1 MTALVARSRTW
12 LVAGTMGTALL
23 TGCAT
28 GPDAHPRDPFEPF
41 NRSMY
46 KFNDAV
52 DTAVLQPTAKVCDKV
67 VPNLIQT
74 GVRNVFNNLSDA
86 WSAVNSAL
94 QGKGQEA
101 MNNFWRFGV
110 NTFLGIGGIFDVAT
124 EAQIPRVKQDFGL
137 TLGHWGVP
145 SGPYVVLPLLG
156 ASTVRDAAA
165 KPADIYGSPVNGLTQ
180 DTATLVGVKGL
191 EVGSDRAGLLEAS
204 EWLDSSSLDPYSSM
218 RDLYLAD
225 RDART
230 GQQVEEPLY
239 DPANDGQDDTATE
252 VDGSEA
258 ATAVAPAQQAASQPA
273 SADATERI
281 DQTEP
286 AAAEAAESVSAPADE
301 AADAVTEAAQQAAEA
316 ASGAASAPQ

>member
-1 MTALVARSRTW
+1 MTVLVARSRTW

-52 DTAVLQPTAKVCDKV
+52 DTAVLQPTAKVYDKV

-145 SGPYVVLPLLG
+145 SGPYVVLPFLG

-165 KPADIYGSPVNGLTQ
+165 TPVDMYASPVNGLTQ
-180 DTATLVGVKGL
+180 DSAARVGAKGL
-191 EVGSDRAGLLEAS
+191 EVVSTRADLLDAS

-258 ATAVAPAQQAASQPA
+258 AAAVAPAQQTASQPVP
-273 SADATERI
+273 ADATERI
-281 DQTEP
+281 DQAEP
-286 AAAEAAESVSAPADE
+286 AAETMESVAAPADE
-301 AADAVTEAAQQAAEA
+301 AVDAVAEAAQQAAEA
-316 ASGAASAPQ
+316 ASGAASVPQ

>member
-1 MTALVARSRTW
+1 MTVLVARSRTW

-52 DTAVLQPTAKVCDKV
+52 DTAVLQPTAKVYDKV

-145 SGPYVVLPLLG
+145 SGPYVVLPFLG

-165 KPADIYGSPVNGLTQ
+165 TPVDMYASPVNGLTQ
-180 DTATLVGVKGL
+180 DTATRVGAKGL
-191 EVGSDRAGLLEAS
+191 EVVSPRADLLDAS

-258 ATAVAPAQQAASQPA
+258 AAAVAPTQQTTSQPVP
-273 SADATERI
+273 ADATERI
-281 DQTEP
+281 DQAEP
-286 AAAEAAESVSAPADE
+286 AAETMESVAAPADE
-301 AADAVTEAAQQAAEA
+301 AVDAVAEAAQQAAEA
-316 ASGAASAPQ
+316 ASGAASVPQ

>member
-1 MTALVARSRTW
+1 MTVLVARSRTW

-28 GPDAHPRDPFEPF
+28 SPDANPRDLFEPF

-46 KFNDAV
+46 TFNDAV
-52 DTAVLQPTAKVCDKV
+52 DTAVLQPTAKVYDKV

-145 SGPYVVLPLLG
+145 SGPYVVLPFLG

-165 KPADIYGSPVNGLTQ
+165 TPVDMYASPVNGLTQ
-180 DTATLVGVKGL
+180 DTATRVGAKGL
-191 EVGSDRAGLLEAS
+191 EVVSTRADLLDAS

-258 ATAVAPAQQAASQPA
+258 AAAVAPAQQTASQPVP
-273 SADATERI
+273 ADATERI
-281 DQTEP
+281 DQAEP
-286 AAAEAAESVSAPADE
+286 AAETAESVTTPADE
-301 AADAVTEAAQQAAEA
+301 AVDAVAEAAQQAAEA
-316 ASGAASAPQ
+316 ASGAASVPQ

>member
-1 MTALVARSRTW
+1 MTVLVARSRTW

-52 DTAVLQPTAKVCDKV
+52 DTAVLQPTAKVYDKV

-145 SGPYVVLPLLG
+145 SGPYVVLPFLG

-165 KPADIYGSPVNGLTQ
+165 TPVDMYASPVNGLTQ
-180 DTATLVGVKGL
+180 DTATRVGAKGL
-191 EVGSDRAGLLEAS
+191 EVVSTRADLLDAS

-258 ATAVAPAQQAASQPA
+258 AAAVAPTQQTTSQPVP
-273 SADATERI
+273 ADATERI
-281 DQTEP
+281 DQAEP
-286 AAAEAAESVSAPADE
+286 AAETMESVAAPADE
-301 AADAVTEAAQQAAEA
+301 AVDAVAEAAQQAAEA
-316 ASGAASAPQ
+316 ASGAASVPQ

>member
-1 MTALVARSRTW
+1 MTVLVARSRTW

-52 DTAVLQPTAKVCDKV
+52 DTAVLQPTAKVYDKV

-137 TLGHWGVP
+137 TLGRWGVP
-145 SGPYVVLPLLG
+145 TGPYLVLPLLG
-156 ASTVRDAAA
+156 PSTVRDTLALPVDSQGNLL
-165 KPADIYGSPVNGLTQ
+165 KGVDDIPSRNSLYALRLV
-180 DTATLVGVKGL
+180 DTRANFL
-191 EVGSDRAGLLEAS
+191 RAGEVLEGAA
-204 EWLDSSSLDPYSSM
+204 LDKYSFS
-218 RDLYLAD
+218 RDVFLRVRGLRSGID
-225 RDART
+225 RDMDRSA
-230 GQQVEEPLY
+230 
-239 DPANDGQDDTATE
+239 ADDAS
-252 VDGSEA
+252 DGSL
-258 ATAVAPAQQAASQPA
+258 PP
-273 SADATERI
+273 
-281 DQTEP
+281 EP
-286 AAAEAAESVSAPADE
+286 E
-301 AADAVTEAAQQAAEA
+301 Q
-316 ASGAASAPQ
+316 

>member
-1 MTALVARSRTW
+1 MTVLVARSRTW

-28 GPDAHPRDPFEPF
+28 GPDANPRDPFEPF

-52 DTAVLQPTAKVCDKV
+52 DTAVLQPTAKVYDKV

-145 SGPYVVLPLLG
+145 SGPYVVLPFLG

-165 KPADIYGSPVNGLTQ
+165 TPVDMYASPVNGLTQ
-180 DTATLVGVKGL
+180 DSAARVGAKGL
-191 EVGSDRAGLLEAS
+191 EVVSTRADLLDAS

-258 ATAVAPAQQAASQPA
+258 AAAVAPTQQTTSQPVP
-273 SADATERI
+273 ADATERI
-281 DQTEP
+281 DQAEP
-286 AAAEAAESVSAPADE
+286 AAETMESVAAPADE
-301 AADAVTEAAQQAAEA
+301 AVDAVAEAAQQAAEA
-316 ASGAASAPQ
+316 ASGAASVPQ